1 MRVAIG
7 KPFVNGL
14 VALLALSA
22 IGLALLKLTAGTA
35 GLLVEKVDIAGTPA
49 TVFRPANGKPAPALV
64 IAHGFAGSRE
74 LMQPFA
80 ITFARN
86 GYVAITFDFLGHG
99 KNAQPLHGS
108 ITDADG
114 ATRALVDQLGAVVA
128 FAKTAPGA
136 DGKVALL
143 GHSMA
148 SDIVVRYA
156 RAHSDVAATIA
167 VSMFAPNLTPTSPR
181 DLLVIV
187 GAYEPKFLRDQGIET
202 TAMAAQGRVEPR
214 TTYGSLGEGT
224 GRRVS
229 FSDDVEHIGV
239 LYSRDSQ
246 REALNWVD
254 AVFDHRGS
262 GYLEVRGRWLGLLF
276 FGLVLLARPFLGLL
290 PAVAERRLGAGLPW
304 RRLLPAALAPAIL
317 TPLILW
323 KAPTTFLPLLLGDY
337 LAAHFLVYGVLTWVG
352 LWLVQRG
359 EPRTR
364 PLEPISIGRFGL
376 GITVLAVYSIVFFGL
391 PIDLFVASFWP
402 IPARVPL
409 VLAMMVGT
417 LPYFTADEWLTRG
430 ATAPRGAYAFTKLC
444 FILSLGLAVALNL
457 ERLFF
462 LIIIAAVIVL
472 FFGRIRAVQRLD
484 LSRHP
489 PPVRRWSL
497 ERARIRLGHRGNL
510 SPRRHVIA
518 DTVLDIW
525 IRSSRYDDAR
535 RQNTEWSPRSARA
548 SPLIR
553 RA

>member
-1 MRVAIG
+1 MRAAIG

-22 IGLALLKLTAGTA
+22 IGLALFELTAATA
-35 GLLVEKVDIAGTPA
+35 GLIVETIDIAGTPA
-49 TVFRPANGKPAPALV
+49 TVFRPSDGKPAPALV

-99 KNAQPLHGS
+99 KNAHPLHGS

-114 ATRALVDQLGAVVA
+114 ATRALVDQLGAVVG

-136 DGKVALL
+136 NGKVALL

-156 RAHSDVAATIA
+156 QAHPDVAATIA
-167 VSMFAPNLTPTSPR
+167 VSMFAPDLTPTSPR
-181 DLLVIV
+181 DLLVVV
-187 GAYEPKFLRDQGIET
+187 GAYEPKFLRDQGMKAA
-202 TAMAAQGRVEPR
+202 AMAAQGPVEPR
-214 TTYGSLGEGT
+214 TTYGNLGDGT

-254 AVFDHRGS
+254 AVFEHHGS

-276 FGLVLLARPFLGLL
+276 VGLVLLARPLLALL

-304 RRLLPAALAPAIL
+304 RRLLPVAVAPAML
-317 TPLILW
+317 TPLVLW

-337 LAAHFLVYGVLTWVG
+337 LAAHFFVYGVLTWVG
-352 LWLVQRG
+352 LWLVQRD
-359 EPRTR
+359 ERRAR
-364 PLEPISIGRFGL
+364 PLEPLSVGRFGL
-376 GITVLAVYSIVFFGL
+376 GVAIVVVYSIVFFGL
-391 PIDLFVASFWP
+391 PIDLFVASFRP
-402 IPARVPL
+402 IPARLPL

-430 ATAPRGAYAFTKLC
+430 ATAPTGAYAFTKLC

-472 FFGRIRAVQRLD
+472 FFVVYGLFSAWTYRATHHPFVGG
-484 LSRHP
+484 LSNALAFA
-489 PPVRRWSL
+489 W
-497 ERARIRLGHRGNL
+497 A
-510 SPRRHVIA
+510 IA
-518 DTVLDIW
+518 VTF
-525 IRSSRYDDAR
+525 
-535 RQNTEWSPRSARA
+535 
-548 SPLIR
+548 PLVVT
-553 RA
+553 